1 MGPCCSDRD
10 QNPAV
15 TPSTLPTKH
24 TGTGALAL
32 PRHPV
37 PAGLPARL
45 RPPLPRL
52 RPCGCS
58 TSWSPGPNGS
68 WGARQEGG
76 CSPRLLLRSSS
87 SSSSPR
93 GPAWVIGVLGVEVK
107 HGGRGSEARRFPK
120 KKERARAHHQEPSTP
135 RVNCGCM
142 HPWVPLAQALV
153 SPRRGT
159 ALSPPLPGTGASV
172 PVPVPTRCP
181 PARTR
186 SAAWPSHARLGHP
199 ITSPPDPAVSPPA
212 RVQPGWLGHGHCCG
226 MIHCSPEQMY
236 GCLRER

>member
-120 KKERARAHHQEPSTP
+120 KKSGPEHATNSPQHPGRTVAVCTHGCHWLRPWCPPGEELPRPHLFLAQEPLSRCWCPRAALRLAPTP
-135 RVNCGCM
+135 QPGPAM
-142 HPWVPLAQALV
+142 PGSAIP
-153 SPRRGT
+153 SP
-159 ALSPPLPGTGASV
+159 APPTLL
-172 PVPVPTRCP
+172 CP
-181 PARTR
+181 PQLGSSRAG
-186 SAAWPSHARLGHP
+186 SATGIAAG
-199 ITSPPDPAVSPPA
+199 
-212 RVQPGWLGHGHCCG
+212 
-226 MIHCSPEQMY
+226 
-236 GCLRER
+236 